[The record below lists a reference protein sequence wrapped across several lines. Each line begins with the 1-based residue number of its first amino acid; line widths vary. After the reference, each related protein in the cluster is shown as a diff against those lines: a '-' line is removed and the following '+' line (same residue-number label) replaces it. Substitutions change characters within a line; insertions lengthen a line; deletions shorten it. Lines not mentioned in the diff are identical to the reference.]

1 MATLQIGTL
10 GQMKTSS
17 ITSGSRKLFSKLI
30 SGSKE
35 STARYAR
42 GFSKPS
48 LR

>member
-1 MATLQIGTL
+1 MATIQIVTL
-10 GQMKTSS
+10 
-17 ITSGSRKLFSKLI
+17 SRKLFSKLI